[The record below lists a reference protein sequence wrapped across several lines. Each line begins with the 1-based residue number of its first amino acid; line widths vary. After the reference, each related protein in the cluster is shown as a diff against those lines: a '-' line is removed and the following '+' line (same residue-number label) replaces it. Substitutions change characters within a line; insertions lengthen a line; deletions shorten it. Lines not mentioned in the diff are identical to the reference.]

1 MSPRRALLALCVLAL
16 LGAAAATESQL
27 QAGACSFDGH
37 DFSSLMGQDFKGS
50 DGGSQYEYFMAICGP
65 LSTSAT
71 STCTQIDPASSVCQI
86 QVQGG
91 AQSFDIGNWPA
102 SSPPAWSYI
111 DADKSGVQ
119 YKLTGAPQCWAQGGQ
134 PQPYTGTVVLK
145 CAGTAG
151 ALTVTS
157 PPQSCDKT
165 YTLPT
170 PLACKGG
177 GSSHKKGG
185 LSGGWVFIIILCVV
199 FPVYVVGGCV
209 YKSQKLGATGMDK
222 CPNVEFWRDLPSLV
236 KDGIRFFV
244 AKVRGLCGG
253 GGSSGGN
260 TYETM

>member
-27 QAGACSFDGH
+27 QAGACAYGGH
-37 DFSSLMGQDFKGS
+37 DFSSLMGTDIKGS
-50 DGGSQYEYFMAICGP
+50 DGTPKYDYYLAICGP
-65 LSTSAT
+65 LTSSAA
-71 STCTQIDPASSVCQI
+71 STCTQIDPASSACQI
-86 QVQGG
+86 EVQGG

-102 SSPPAWSYI
+102 AAPPVWSYV
-111 DADKSGVQ
+111 DAGKTAVQ
-119 YKLTGAPQCWAQGGQ
+119 YTISGAPQCWAQGGA
-134 PQPYTGTVVLK
+134 PAPYTATVVLQ
-145 CAGTAG
+145 CAKAQG

-157 PPQSCDKT
+157 APQSCGKT

-170 PLACKGG
+170 PLACEGG
-177 GSSHKKGG
+177 GSSHKKG

-244 AKVRGLCGG
+244 AKLRGLCGG